1 MQPVPGPGPAS
12 YFRGLCPM
20 PLVSPGA
27 HGIISQDVRQK
38 RKLVTA
44 IKEVVDVHDQSG
56 T

>member
-1 MQPVPGPGPAS
+1 MQPVPEAVSAG
-12 YFRGLCPM
+12 YVRGLCPM
-20 PLVSPGA
+20 PPLSPLA
-27 HGIISQDVRQK
+27 PEIISQDVRQK